1 MTYTDDNTPLVPTD
15 LDVLSEIQ
23 SSETNELLSDGTCSC
38 PSSDSQLQVSVVTS
52 GPTIEASSAETK
64 SIGIL
69 DLSPEKLAVK
79 LEFTLPASSYATMA
93 IRELTKTSTSV
104 ISCSILLFAFEN
116 IFATTSFHL
125 LIIEPNHWSSTTIT

>member
-15 LDVLSEIQ
+15 LDVLSETQ
-23 SSETNELLSDGTCSC
+23 LSETNEPLSDGTCSC
-38 PSSDSQLQVSVVTS
+38 PSSDSRLQVLLDTS
-52 GPTIEASSAETK
+52 EPTIEASSVETK
-64 SIGIL
+64 SIGIS

-104 ISCSILLFAFEN
+104 ISCSVLFFWFCN
-116 IFATTSFHL
+116 YLNYLCYSFFFIF
-125 LIIEPNHWSSTTIT
+125 WSLNRTI